1 MKCLRTEEYFQ
12 QLSCV
17 KDTVVLYNVLKKQ
30 VDDGLGPYGRTMCDR
45 IIRACNQCLGSGD
58 LDPAHQGQIV
68 ELVELAI
75 QGFELL
81 EESGMQSNP
90 FYLEKIV
97 FHILQKVC
105 NLGAHGPACRLG
117 QLMYKRLKRL
127 SAETDDFHVLVRN
140 YFAVLWNSLLS
151 NRMSGST
158 LPPRDR
164 LHCQLQALT
173 FKLLEQE
180 SGSPGF
186 PSKVPLFV
194 EEAVADYER
203 SCGCFTLDDVSFL
216 TSELRELF
224 FGPLFNP
231 QDSKLTCSSL
241 AVSCEVVFKVCKL
254 LCKSQFS
261 AEAVGLLRGS
271 LKGVDGHV
279 GLRSALSLADCAVQ
293 LQCALTS
300 GGECSKAFTE
310 CARAL
315 RVLPRAMSGPES
327 HALFEACQLVVWALE
342 AGQCKGM
349 DITTLLACFSFL
361 EEYQELLFAQQ
372 KESFSQQVQYSLC
385 FSFYQGFI
393 SAYDSLHAS
402 QVSAG
407 DSLDRMLLYCQ
418 ATAGRMLA
426 ELRTLC
432 NDNFFLKA
440 VCAVNNVVYELF
452 NRKLYEGAFGLA
464 VIVCQELCKDC
475 PPSLP
480 LDRVNRC
487 FMLTVQCSRRGGQLE
502 RALDWIVRWIRVLG
516 VHIFDNLAEPVSL
529 WVKTKCDAAR
539 AGEDDMRLRTLREGL
554 GEAFMDEE
562 VLICLLEEE
571 LRVYKEQ
578 TGDTAQER
586 YNTLCDLLDICH
598 DETPHTLRRATY
610 LCEMAQVVCY
620 QDFSQQTDCSAVD
633 FTHEA
638 MRLLEAEPE
647 TAENADRLKDE
658 KAHASLWLY
667 ICTLESNL
675 QEAVDT
681 EKRLRAVQEENKT
694 ELNMDPVPTNDL
706 EYEDKQKSQESQ
718 LVYDGLRFNLLAHSK
733 LSEPLDRCLSLWRS
747 LSRGSV
753 PAVRDPKLTAY
764 SMTLMA
770 ALYTLMGKHLQALEA
785 YKLAAALFHSLGDA
799 QNTANA
805 FCHSTRILLYL
816 GSPQLAQVE
825 LQKAEQSLTSV
836 KTSEGLVISMLAM
849 LQKAQIN
856 YALGQVEHG
865 VCCLM
870 EVIKESAQHHS
881 KSWYLLRARALQTA
895 SEYLSLDTQALDSQL
910 RQNITQNGLKTSDTA
925 QYEGLKLLCSLVMM
939 LLGNGFYGAPGPNTD
954 SRFVDQGDSVVFKW
968 LLLSEV
974 LVCSERMVILRSSS
988 GAINEAKA
996 QCLEAL
1002 KLATKLQTLS
1012 HCAEL
1017 LVLKA
1022 ELELMKGATESSSLD
1037 LEQVRN
1043 LLDLCTDFGQG
1054 QQQKSEVKI
1063 KPRKGRPVAPSSS
1076 GHTLEDDDEE
1086 EDLSGILSSRA
1097 LLKEPVEAMS
1107 RLGSQGASPPLKP
1120 KRQHGL
1126 SCLTHTETCS
1136 CPCCSEL
1143 SVARVSIHWALLQ
1156 AELQTDPEH
1165 SCRLRQS
1172 ARKRCHSVTAKLQ
1185 SSLEAI
1191 MCSKKSAALG
1201 LLQAEK
1207 GKVHLGVVLQLLRT
1221 GDKGKATVLW
1231 EEIEAGLEAV
1241 THKGALK
1248 PELGPIRAALLG
1260 AKAVACCLTLAMKKQ
1275 CIPEELFSSVWGWN
1289 PPKSKPQLKLK
1300 TESKHQSKSPIS
1312 EIALP
1317 EADVKHHPDSKS
1329 GSADHDSRK
1338 TKEASVV
1345 SKKTKDLVPKITITK
1360 SSMVFKTPKA
1370 TRTSRS
1376 KSVSTSTGVGDLRA
1390 FAFTNEVPEISV
1402 NFTPSVPTSA
1412 SRHRITKSKAASK
1425 ASFEIYKDSSPAE
1438 EKTVAVPAA
1447 PKRTK
1452 RSRFK
1457 VEFSDESDAEAAPP
1471 AVVEKSEKKQN
1482 ACNSKTSRTLKP
1494 ALNTTPS
1501 DAKVVIPT
1509 VEPEPLRRSRTT
1521 KKSTA
1526 LASTSCLSSEEET
1539 AASSQTRTRRG
1550 RSKKS
1555 QSSEVTEGP
1564 EKMRMIKEDEDE
1576 VLLDVSLE
1584 ELRGS
1589 DSEIN
1594 DRGSP
1599 DADCEVLRRDLAA
1612 DFGRE
1617 GFRELRRTGQNGSG
1631 SHTTLPHAST
1641 PLDLSVEAVQLY
1653 LRSSWLLLHHFPPP
1667 SLYPHVCSLLAQ
1679 SIGQTDPITTAMLHA
1694 QSLGVSTRHHMTRHV
1709 VSQFRKLK
1717 KSCNDVAEGLGALSL
1732 EETSGA
1738 TQSQKLSALEKIFSF
1753 ASSDPTQF
1761 PQTHCQQ
1768 FTQQMKDLPAGITVC
1783 MLSLVGV
1790 YPDEI
1795 GSTILLTRLER
1806 GSTPITVRI
1815 PTANRERSVAM
1826 LLEEMDGVLKGQKE
1840 VSMVAE
1846 KSQWWEGRKSLDV
1859 RVEKMLEDMEEAL
1872 GVWRTLLLPLTSDP
1886 ELEVQVKCFQKALKG
1901 TKITQD
1907 ILRVVLSAS
1916 PLLSPP
1922 DVQCLAEG
1930 MGQQDKD
1937 FLRLLQCSV
1946 TKLRGREEPQGHTV
1960 LILDK
1965 YLQRLPWENIAC
1977 LKFCSVTRMPS
1988 LHAVLGH
1995 SHLKGMDSS
2004 CVLSCGVNPKK
2015 VYYVLNPDGNL
2026 PDTENRFKEW
2036 FTGERAWQGVCG
2048 SAPDPDKL
2056 HEAVTTRDLY
2066 IYIGHGAGARFL
2078 DAQRVLKG
2086 PVRAVALLFGCSS
2099 AALSVLGHQEGT
2111 GIILSYLTAGCPLVL
2126 GNLWDVT
2133 DRDLD
2138 RFTSALLQSWLSS
2151 GSGSSLLKHLA
2162 QSRNAT
2168 HLKHIIGAAPIAYG
2182 LPVHIH

>member
-1 MKCLRTEEYFQ
+1 MTMKCLRTEEYVQ

-17 KDTVVLYNVLKKQ
+17 KETVVLHDKLKKH
-30 VDDGLGPYGRTMCDR
+30 VDDWLGPYDRTMCDR
-45 IIRACNQCLGSGD
+45 VIRACNQRLGSGS
-58 LDPAHQGQIV
+58 LDPAHQEQIV
-68 ELVELAI
+68 ELVELAVR
-75 QGFELL
+75 GFELL
-81 EESGMQSNP
+81 EVSGMQSNP

-117 QLMYKRLKRL
+117 QLMYSRLKRL
-127 SAETDDFHVLVRN
+127 SAETEDFHVLVRN
-140 YFAVLWNSLLS
+140 CFAVLWNSLLS
-151 NRMSGST
+151 NRTSGST
-158 LPPRDR
+158 LSPRDR
-164 LHCQLQALT
+164 LHCQLQALS
-173 FKLLEQE
+173 FKLLEQ
-180 SGSPGF
+180 GSSSACF

-194 EEAVADYER
+194 EEVVVEHER
-203 SCGCFTLDDVSFL
+203 SCGCLTLDDVSFL
-216 TSELRELF
+216 TSELREL
-224 FGPLFNP
+224 LFCP
-231 QDSKLTCSSL
+231 QDSVLTCSSL
-241 AVSCEVVFKVCKL
+241 AVRCEVVFKVCKL
-254 LCKSQFS
+254 LCKSRFS
-261 AEAVGLLRGS
+261 TEAVELLRGT
-271 LKGVDGHV
+271 LEGVDGHL
-279 GLRSALSLADCAVQ
+279 GLRSALSLADCALQ
-293 LQCALTS
+293 LQCALSS

-315 RVLPRAMSGPES
+315 RVLPRAMLGPES
-327 HALFEACQLVVWALE
+327 HALLEACQLVVWALE

-349 DITTLLACFSFL
+349 DKTTLLACFSFL
-361 EEYQELLFAQQ
+361 EEYQELLLAQQ
-372 KESFSQQVQYSLC
+372 KDSFSQQVQYSLC
-385 FSFYQGFI
+385 FSFYQGFV
-393 SAYDSLHAS
+393 STYDSLHAS
-402 QVSAG
+402 QVSVG
-407 DSLDRMLLYCQ
+407 DSLDRVLLYCQ

-426 ELRTLC
+426 ELRTLN
-432 NDNFFLKA
+432 NDNFLLKA

-502 RALDWIVRWIRVLG
+502 QALDWIVRWIRVLG
-516 VHIFDNLAEPVSL
+516 MQIFDHLAEPVSL

-539 AGEDDMRLRTLREGL
+539 AGEDDTRLRTLRDGL
-554 GEAFMDEE
+554 GESFMDEE
-562 VLICLLEEE
+562 VLMCLLEEE

-578 TGDTAQER
+578 TGETAQER

-598 DETPHTLRRATY
+598 EDTPHTLRRATY

-638 MRLLEAEPE
+638 LRLLEAEPE

-706 EYEDKQKSQESQ
+706 EYEEKQKSQESQ
-718 LVYDGLRFNLLAHSK
+718 LVYDGLRFNLLAQSK

-747 LSRGSV
+747 LLKGSV

-770 ALYTLMGKHLQALEA
+770 ALYTLIGKHLQSLEA
-785 YKLAAALFHSLGDA
+785 YQLAAALFHCLGDA
-799 QNTANA
+799 QNSANA
-805 FCHSTRILLYL
+805 LCHSTRILLYL

-836 KTSEGLVISMLAM
+836 SSSEGTSVISMLAM
-849 LQKAQIN
+849 LQKAHIH

-870 EVIKESAQHHS
+870 EVIKESAKHHS

-910 RQNITQNGLKTSDTA
+910 RQRIIQHGLKTPDTA

-974 LVCSERMVILRSSS
+974 LVCSERMVIVRSSS
-988 GAINEAKA
+988 GAIHEAKA

-1022 ELELMKGATESSSLD
+1022 ELELMKGATEASSLD

-1043 LLDLCTDFGQG
+1043 LLDLCTDFGHG
-1054 QQQKSEVKI
+1054 RQQKSEVKI
-1063 KPRKGRPVAPSSS
+1063 KPRKGRPAAPSSS
-1076 GHTLEDDDEE
+1076 GHTLEED

-1097 LLKEPVEAMS
+1097 LLKEPLEAMS

-1126 SCLTHTETCS
+1126 SCLTHAVTCS

-1156 AELQTDPEH
+1156 AELQTDPEN
-1165 SCRLRQS
+1165 SRLLRLS
-1172 ARKRCHSVTAKLQ
+1172 VSKRCCSVSAKLQ
-1185 SSLEAI
+1185 SSLAALV
-1191 MCSKKSAALG
+1191 CSKKSAG
-1201 LLQAEK
+1201 LCLFQVEQ
-1207 GKVHLGVVLQLLRT
+1207 GKVHLGAVLQLLRT

-1231 EEIEAGLEAV
+1231 EEIEAGLKAV

-1260 AKAVACCLTLAMKKQ
+1260 AKAVACCLALAVKKG
-1275 CIPEELFSSVWGWN
+1275 CTPEELFSSAWGWN

-1300 TESKHQSKSPIS
+1300 TESKHRSKSPVS
-1312 EIALP
+1312 EITP
-1317 EADVKHHPDSKS
+1317 SEEGVKRHPDIKS
-1329 GSADHDSRK
+1329 GSADHESRK
-1338 TKEASVV
+1338 TKETTVV
-1345 SKKTKDLVPKITITK
+1345 SKKAKDLVPKITITK
-1360 SSMVFKTPKA
+1360 SSMIFKTPKA
-1370 TRTSRS
+1370 SRTSRS
-1376 KSVSTSTGVGDLRA
+1376 KSISTSTGVGDLKA
-1390 FAFTNEVPEISV
+1390 FDFTNEVPEISV
-1402 NFTPSVPTSA
+1402 NFPSLHASA
-1412 SRHRITKSKAASK
+1412 SHCGITKSKVAPK
-1425 ASFEIYKDSSPAE
+1425 GCFEVYKDSSPAE
-1438 EKTVAVPAA
+1438 EKPVFVPAA
-1447 PKRTK
+1447 PKRSN

-1471 AVVEKSEKKQN
+1471 AVVVKSKKRN

-1494 ALNTTPS
+1494 ALNTIPS
-1501 DAKVVIPT
+1501 DPKVEKPT
-1509 VEPEPLRRSRTT
+1509 VEPEPSRRTRTT

-1526 LASTSCLSSEEET
+1526 LTSTSCLSSEEET
-1539 AASSQTRTRRG
+1539 ALSSQTRTRRG

-1555 QSSEVTEGP
+1555 QSSEVTEEP
-1564 EKMRMIKEDEDE
+1564 ERMRVIKEDEDN

-1589 DSEIN
+1589 DTEIN
-1594 DRGSP
+1594 DTGSP

-1612 DFGRE
+1612 DGGRE
-1617 GFRELRRTGQNGSG
+1617 CFRELRRTGQNGSG
-1631 SHTTLPHAST
+1631 SHTTLPHGST
-1641 PLDLSVEAVQLY
+1641 PLADLSIEAVQSY

-1667 SLYPHVCSLLAQ
+1667 SLYPHACSLLAQ
-1679 SIGQTDPITTAMLHA
+1679 SLGQTDPITTAMLHA

-1717 KSCNDVAEGLGALSL
+1717 KSCNDVADGLGALSL
-1732 EETSGA
+1732 EETSGV
-1738 TQSQKLSALEKIFSF
+1738 TQSQKLSALEQIFSF
-1753 ASSDPTQF
+1753 ASSHPTQF

-1783 MLSLVGV
+1783 MLSLAGV

-1795 GSTILLTRLER
+1795 GNTILLTRLER

-1826 LLEEMDGVLKGQKE
+1826 LLQEMDGVLKGQKE

-1846 KSQWWEGRKSLDV
+1846 KSLWWEGRKSLDV
-1859 RVEKMLEDMEEAL
+1859 RVEKMLEEMQEAL
-1872 GVWRTLLLPLTSDP
+1872 GVWRTLLLPLASDP
-1886 ELEVQVKCFQKALKG
+1886 ELEVQVKGFQKALKG

-1916 PLLSPP
+1916 PLLSLP
-1922 DVQCLAEG
+1922 DLQCLVEG

-1937 FLRLLQCSV
+1937 FLRLLQCGV
-1946 TKLRGREEPQGHTV
+1946 TKLKGMEEPKGHTV

-1977 LKFCSVTRMPS
+1977 LKSRSVTRMPS

-1995 SHLKGMDSS
+1995 SHLKEMDSS
-2004 CVLSCGVNPKK
+2004 CVLSRGVNPEK
-2015 VYYVLNPDGNL
+2015 VYYVLNPDRNL

-2036 FTGERAWQGVCG
+2036 FTGERMWQGVCG
-2048 SAPDPDKL
+2048 TAPDPDKL
-2056 HEAVTTRDLY
+2056 HEAVTTKDLY

-2078 DAQRVLKG
+2078 DAQRVMKG
-2086 PVRAVALLFGCSS
+2086 SVRAVALLFGCSS
-2099 AALSVLGHQEGT
+2099 AALSVHGHQEGT
-2111 GIILSYLTAGCPLVL
+2111 GIILSYLSAGCPLVL

-2151 GSGSSLLKHLA
+2151 GSGSSLLQHLA

>member
-1 MKCLRTEEYFQ
+1 MTMKCLKTEEYVQ

-17 KDTVVLYNVLKKQ
+17 KDTVVLHGKLKKH
-30 VDDGLGPYGRTMCDR
+30 VDDGLGPSGRTMCDR
-45 IIRACNQCLGSGD
+45 IIRACNQRLGSGN
-58 LDPAHQGQIV
+58 LDPAHQKQIV

-75 QGFELL
+75 RGFELL
-81 EESGMQSNP
+81 EVSGMESNP

-117 QLMYKRLKRL
+117 QLMYRRLKRL
-127 SAETDDFHVLVRN
+127 SAEADDFHVLVRN
-140 YFAVLWNSLLS
+140 CFAVLWNSLLS
-151 NRMSGST
+151 NRTSGST
-158 LPPRDR
+158 LSPRDR
-164 LHCQLQALT
+164 LHCQLQALS
-173 FKLLEQE
+173 FKLLEQ
-180 SGSPGF
+180 GSSSACF

-194 EEAVADYER
+194 EEAVVEHER
-203 SCGCFTLDDVSFL
+203 SCGCFTLDDVCFL

-224 FGPLFNP
+224 FGP
-231 QDSKLTCSSL
+231 QDSALTLPLL
-241 AVSCEVVFKVCKL
+241 AVRCEVVFKVCKL

-261 AEAVGLLRGS
+261 TEAVGLLRGS
-271 LKGVDGHV
+271 LDGVDGHV
-279 GLRSALSLADCAVQ
+279 GLCSALSLANCAVQ
-293 LQCALTS
+293 LQCALSS

-315 RVLPRAMSGPES
+315 RVLPRAMLGPEY
-327 HALFEACQLVVWALE
+327 HALLEACQLVVWVLE
-342 AGQCKGM
+342 TGQSKGM

-361 EEYQELLFAQQ
+361 EEYQELLLAQQ
-372 KESFSQQVQYSLC
+372 KDSFSQQVQYSLC

-393 SAYDSLHAS
+393 STYDSLHAS

-407 DSLDRMLLYCQ
+407 GSLDRVLLYCQ
-418 ATAGRMLA
+418 ATAGQMLA
-426 ELRTLC
+426 ELRTLN
-432 NDNFFLKA
+432 NDNFLLKA

-487 FMLTVQCSRRGGQLE
+487 FMLTVQCSRRGGHLE

-516 VHIFDNLAEPVSL
+516 MQIFDHLAEPVSL

-539 AGEDDMRLRTLREGL
+539 AGEEDTRLRTLRDGL
-554 GEAFMDEE
+554 SEALVDEE
-562 VLICLLEEE
+562 VLMCLLEEE

-598 DETPHTLRRATY
+598 EDTPHTLRRATY

-620 QDFSQQTDCSAVD
+620 QDFSQQTDCLAVD

-638 MRLLEAEPE
+638 LRLLEVEPE
-647 TAENADRLKDE
+647 SAENADRLKDE

-718 LVYDGLRFNLLAHSK
+718 LVYDGLRFNLLAQSK

-747 LSRGSV
+747 LLKGSV

-770 ALYTLMGKHLQALEA
+770 ALYTLIGKHLQALEA
-785 YKLAAALFHSLGDA
+785 YQLAAALFHSLGDA
-799 QNTANA
+799 QNSANA
-805 FCHSTRILLYL
+805 FCHSTRVLLYL

-836 KTSEGLVISMLAM
+836 PSSEGTSVISMLAM
-849 LQKAQIN
+849 LQKAQIH

-895 SEYLSLDTQALDSQL
+895 SEFLSLDTQALDSQL
-910 RQNITQNGLKTSDTA
+910 RQSIIQHGLKTPDTA

-974 LVCSERMVILRSSS
+974 LVCSERMVIVRSSS
-988 GAINEAKA
+988 GAIHEAKA

-1022 ELELMKGATESSSLD
+1022 ELELLKGATEASSLD

-1043 LLDLCTDFGQG
+1043 LLDLCTDFGHG
-1054 QQQKSEVKI
+1054 RQQKSEVKI
-1063 KPRKGRPVAPSSS
+1063 KPRKGRPAAPSSS
-1076 GHTLEDDDEE
+1076 GHTLEEDD
-1086 EDLSGILSSRA
+1086 DLSGILSSRA
-1097 LLKEPVEAMS
+1097 LLKEPLEAMS

-1126 SCLTHTETCS
+1126 SCLTHAVTCS

-1156 AELQTDPEH
+1156 AELQTDPEN
-1165 SCRLRQS
+1165 SRRLRQS
-1172 ARKRCHSVTAKLQ
+1172 ASKRCCSVTAKLQ
-1185 SSLEAI
+1185 SSLAALV
-1191 MCSKKSAALG
+1191 CSKKSAG
-1201 LLQAEK
+1201 LCVLQVEQ
-1207 GKVHLGVVLQLLRT
+1207 GKVHLGAVLQLLRT

-1231 EEIEAGLEAV
+1231 EEIEAGLKSV

-1260 AKAVACCLTLAMKKQ
+1260 AKAVACCLALATKKG
-1275 CIPEELFSSVWGWN
+1275 CTPEELFASEWGWN

-1300 TESKHQSKSPIS
+1300 TESKHQSKSPVS
-1312 EIALP
+1312 EITPP
-1317 EADVKHHPDSKS
+1317 EEGVKRHPDIKS
-1329 GSADHDSRK
+1329 GSADHESMK
-1338 TKEASVV
+1338 TKEISVV
-1345 SKKTKDLVPKITITK
+1345 SKKAKDLVPKITITK
-1360 SSMVFKTPKA
+1360 SSMIFKTPKA

-1390 FAFTNEVPEISV
+1390 FDFTNEVPEISV
-1402 NFTPSVPTSA
+1402 NFTPSLHASA
-1412 SRHRITKSKAASK
+1412 SHCGITKSKVAPK
-1425 ASFEIYKDSSPAE
+1425 GCFEVYKDSSPSE
-1438 EKTVAVPAA
+1438 EKPVVVPAA
-1447 PKRTK
+1447 PKRSK

-1471 AVVEKSEKKQN
+1471 AVVEKSKKRN

-1494 ALNTTPS
+1494 ALNTIPC
-1501 DAKVVIPT
+1501 DVKVVNPT
-1509 VEPEPLRRSRTT
+1509 VQPEPPRRSRTT

-1526 LASTSCLSSEEET
+1526 LASTSCASSEEET
-1539 AASSQTRTRRG
+1539 GLSSQTRTRRG

-1555 QSSEVTEGP
+1555 QSSEVTEEP
-1564 EKMRMIKEDEDE
+1564 ERMRMIKEDEDE

-1589 DSEIN
+1589 DTEIN
-1594 DRGSP
+1594 DTGSP

-1612 DFGRE
+1612 DVGRVC
-1617 GFRELRRTGQNGSG
+1617 FSELRRTGQNGSG
-1631 SHTTLPHAST
+1631 SHTTLPHGST
-1641 PLDLSVEAVQLY
+1641 PLADLSVEAVQSY

-1679 SIGQTDPITTAMLHA
+1679 SLGQTDPITTAMLHA

-1717 KSCNDVAEGLGALSL
+1717 KSCNDVADGLGALSL
-1732 EETSGA
+1732 EETSGV
-1738 TQSQKLSALEKIFSF
+1738 TQSQKLSALEQIFSF
-1753 ASSDPTQF
+1753 ALSHPTQF

-1783 MLSLVGV
+1783 MLSLAGV

-1815 PTANRERSVAM
+1815 PTANREVQIRSVAM
-1826 LLEEMDGVLKGQKE
+1826 LLQEMDGVLKGQKE
-1840 VSMVAE
+1840 VSMMAE

-1859 RVEKMLEDMEEAL
+1859 RVEKMLEEMEEAL
-1872 GVWRTLLLPLTSDP
+1872 GVWRTLLLPLASDP

-1916 PLLSPP
+1916 PLLSLL
-1922 DVQCLAEG
+1922 DLQCLVEG
-1930 MGQQDKD
+1930 MGQQDKN
-1937 FLRLLQCSV
+1937 FLRLLQCCV
-1946 TKLRGREEPQGHTV
+1946 TKLKGREEPQGHTV

-1977 LKFCSVTRMPS
+1977 LKSCSVTRMPS

-1995 SHLKGMDSS
+1995 SHLKEMDSS
-2004 CVLSCGVNPKK
+2004 CVLSCGVNPEK

-2036 FTGERAWQGVCG
+2036 FTGEKVWQGVCG
-2048 SAPDPDKL
+2048 TAPDPDKL
-2056 HEAVTTRDLY
+2056 HEAVTTKDLY
-2066 IYIGHGAGARFL
+2066 IYIGHGAGSRFL

-2086 PVRAVALLFGCSS
+2086 PVRTVALLFGCSS

-2151 GSGSSLLKHLA
+2151 GSGSSLLQHLA
-2162 QSRNAT
+2162 KSRNAT

>member
-1 MKCLRTEEYFQ
+1 MKCLKTEEYVQ
-12 QLSCV
+12 QLSCI
-17 KDTVVLYNVLKKQ
+17 KDTVVLYDELKKH
-30 VDDGLGPYGRTMCDR
+30 VDDGFGPYGRTMCDR
-45 IIRACNQCLGSGD
+45 IIRACNQRLGSGT
-58 LDPAHQGQIV
+58 LDPAHQERIV
-68 ELVELAI
+68 QLVELAV
-75 QGFELL
+75 QGFESL

-97 FHILQKVC
+97 FHILQKVTS
-105 NLGAHGPACRLG
+105 LGAHGPACRLG
-117 QLMYKRLKRL
+117 QLMYRRLKCL

-140 YFAVLWNSLLS
+140 CFAVLWNSLLS
-151 NRMSGST
+151 NRASGST
-158 LPPRDR
+158 LLPRDR

-173 FKLLEQE
+173 FRLLEQ
-180 SGSPGF
+180 GSSSASF

-194 EEAVADYER
+194 EEAVVEYER
-203 SCGCFTLDDVSFL
+203 SCGSFTKDDVSFL
-216 TSELRELF
+216 SSELRELF
-224 FGPLFNP
+224 FGPLINL
-231 QDSKLTCSSL
+231 QDSALMSLSL
-241 AVSCEVVFKVCKL
+241 AVRCEVVFKVCKL
-254 LCKSQFS
+254 LCKSRFS
-261 AEAVGLLRGS
+261 SEAVELLRGA

-279 GLRSALSLADCAVQ
+279 GLRSALSLADRAVQ
-293 LQCALTS
+293 LQSALS
-300 GGECSKAFTE
+300 LGGECSKAFTE
-310 CARAL
+310 CARSL
-315 RVLPRAMSGPES
+315 RGLPRAMSAAES
-327 HALFEACQLVVWALE
+327 HALLEACQLVVWALE

-349 DITTLLACFSFL
+349 DVTTLLACFSFL
-361 EEYQELLFAQQ
+361 EEYQELLLTQQ
-372 KESFSQQVQYSLC
+372 KDSFSQQVQYSLC

-393 SAYDSLHAS
+393 STYDSLHAS

-407 DSLDRMLLYCQ
+407 DALDRVLLYCQ
-418 ATAGRMLA
+418 GTAGRMLT
-426 ELRTLC
+426 ELRTLN
-432 NDNFFLKA
+432 NDNFLLKA

-480 LDRVNRC
+480 VDRVNRC

-502 RALDWIVRWIRVLG
+502 RALDWIVRWIQVLG
-516 VHIFDNLAEPVSL
+516 TQILDHFAEPVSL

-539 AGEDDMRLRTLREGL
+539 AGEDDTRLRTLRDGL
-554 GEAFMDEE
+554 GEAVVDED
-562 VLICLLEEE
+562 VLMCLLEEE
-571 LRVYKEQ
+571 LRLYKEQ

-598 DETPHTLRRATY
+598 EETPHTLRRATY

-638 MRLLEAEPE
+638 LRLLETEPE

-667 ICTLESNL
+667 ICTLETNL

-681 EKRLRAVQEENKT
+681 EKRLRAVQEENKM
-694 ELNMDPVPTNDL
+694 EVNMDPVPTNDL

-718 LVYDGLRFNLLAHSK
+718 LVYDGLRFNLLAQNK

-747 LSRGSV
+747 LLKGSV
-753 PAVRDPKLTAY
+753 PAVRDPKLTA
-764 SMTLMA
+764 SSTSLMA
-770 ALYTLMGKHLQALEA
+770 ALYALMGKHLQALEG
-785 YKLAAALFHSLGDA
+785 YQLAAALFRSLGDA
-799 QNTANA
+799 QNSANA
-805 FCHSTRILLYL
+805 FCHSARILLYL

-825 LQKAEQSLTSV
+825 LEKAEQSLSSV
-836 KTSEGLVISMLAM
+836 PSSEGTSVISMLAM
-849 LQKAQIN
+849 LQKAQIH
-856 YALGQVEHG
+856 YALGQVERG

-895 SEYLSLDTQALDSQL
+895 SEYLSLDTQTLDSQL
-910 RQNITQNGLKTSDTA
+910 RQSITQQGLKTPDTA

-954 SRFVDQGDSVVFKW
+954 TRFVDQGDSVVFKW

-974 LVCSERMVILRSSS
+974 LVCSERMVIVRSSS
-988 GAINEAKA
+988 GAVHEAKA

-1022 ELELMKGATESSSLD
+1022 ELELMKGANEASSLD

-1043 LLDLCTDFGQG
+1043 LLDLCTDFGQEK
-1054 QQQKSEVKI
+1054 QQKTDIKI
-1063 KPRKGRPVAPSSS
+1063 KPRKGRPAAPSSS
-1076 GHTLEDDDEE
+1076 GHTPEEDD
-1086 EDLSGILSSRA
+1086 DLSGILSSRA
-1097 LLKEPVEAMS
+1097 LHKEPVETMS

-1126 SCLTHTETCS
+1126 SCLTHTDTCS

-1156 AELQTDPEH
+1156 ADLQTDPER
-1165 SCRLRQS
+1165 SRRLRQS
-1172 ARKRCHSVTAKLQ
+1172 ARKRCRSVAAKLQ
-1185 SSLEAI
+1185 NSLTALSL
-1191 MCSKKSAALG
+1191 SKESAGLCLS
-1201 LLQAEK
+1201 LLQAEQ
-1207 GKVHLGVVLQLLRT
+1207 GKVHLGAVLQLLRT
-1221 GDKGKATVLW
+1221 GDKGKATILW

-1241 THKGALK
+1241 TPKGALT

-1260 AKAVACCLTLAMKKQ
+1260 AKAVACCLALAMKKQ
-1275 CIPEELFSSVWGWN
+1275 CTPEELFSSVWGWN
-1289 PPKSKPQLKLK
+1289 PPKIKSQLKLK
-1300 TESKHQSKSPIS
+1300 TESKHRSKSPVTDTTPL
-1312 EIALP
+1312 ETGAKRHP
-1317 EADVKHHPDSKS
+1317 DVK
-1329 GSADHDSRK
+1329 SASAEHESRK
-1338 TKEASVV
+1338 TKESSVV
-1345 SKKTKDLVPKITITK
+1345 SKKPKELVPKITVSK

-1370 TRTSRS
+1370 TRTSRP
-1376 KSVSTSTGVGDLRA
+1376 KSVSTSTGIGDLKA
-1390 FAFTNEVPEISV
+1390 FDFTNEVPEISV
-1402 NFTPSVPTSA
+1402 NFTPSLHPSGTQRGIA
-1412 SRHRITKSKAASK
+1412 KSKIAPK
-1425 ASFEIYKDSSPAE
+1425 GSFEVYKDSSPAE
-1438 EKTVAVPAA
+1438 EKHVIVPAA

-1457 VEFSDESDAEAAPP
+1457 VEFSDESDTEAAPL
-1471 AVVEKSEKKQN
+1471 AVVEKSEKKRS
-1482 ACNSKTSRTLKP
+1482 ASSSKTSRTLKP
-1494 ALNTTPS
+1494 ALNSIPS
-1501 DAKVVIPT
+1501 DAKVNPT
-1509 VEPEPLRRSRTT
+1509 VEPEPPRRTRTT
-1521 KKSTA
+1521 KRSTA
-1526 LASTSCLSSEEET
+1526 LPSTSCISSEEEPGLST
-1539 AASSQTRTRRG
+1539 QTRARRG
-1550 RSKKS
+1550 RPKKS
-1555 QSSEVTEGP
+1555 QSSEATEEP
-1564 EKMRMIKEDEDE
+1564 EKMRMIKEDED
-1576 VLLDVSLE
+1576 VLLDISLE

-1589 DSEIN
+1589 DTEIN
-1594 DRGSP
+1594 DTGSP
-1599 DADCEVLRRDLAA
+1599 DAGCEVLRRDLAA
-1612 DFGRE
+1612 DVGRE
-1617 GFRELRRTGQNGSG
+1617 CFSELRRTGQNGSG
-1631 SHTTLPHAST
+1631 SHTSLPHAST
-1641 PLDLSVEAVQLY
+1641 PLADLSVEAVQSY
-1653 LRSSWLLLHHFPPP
+1653 LCSSWLLLHHFPSP
-1667 SLYPHVCSLLAQ
+1667 SLFPHICSLLAQ
-1679 SIGQTDPITTAMLHA
+1679 SFGQTDPITTAMLHA

-1717 KSCNDVAEGLGALSL
+1717 KSSNDVAEGLGALSL
-1732 EETSGA
+1732 EETSGV
-1738 TQSQKLSALEKIFSF
+1738 TQSQKLSALEQIFSF
-1753 ASSDPTQF
+1753 TSSHPAQF

-1768 FTQQMKDLPAGITVC
+1768 FTQQLKDLPAGVTVC
-1783 MLSLVGV
+1783 MLSLTGV

-1815 PTANRERSVAM
+1815 PTADRKRSVSV

-1840 VSMVAE
+1840 VSTVAE
-1846 KSQWWEGRKSLDV
+1846 KAQWWEGRKALDV
-1859 RVEKMLEDMEEAL
+1859 RVEKMLEEMEEAL
-1872 GVWRTLLLPLTSDP
+1872 GVWRTLLLPLTSDS
-1886 ELEVQVKCFQKALKG
+1886 ELEVQIKCFQKALKG
-1901 TKITQD
+1901 SKITQD
-1907 ILRVVLSAS
+1907 ILKVVLSAS
-1916 PLLSPP
+1916 PLLSLP
-1922 DVQCLAEG
+1922 DLQCLVEG
-1930 MGQQDKD
+1930 MGMQDKE
-1937 FLRLLQCSV
+1937 FLRLLQGGV
-1946 TKLRGREEPQGHTV
+1946 TELRGREEPKGHTV

-1965 YLQRLPWENIAC
+1965 FLQRLPWENIAC
-1977 LKFCSVTRMPS
+1977 LKSRSVTRMPS

-1995 SHLKGMDSS
+1995 SHLKEMDSS
-2004 CVLSCGVNPKK
+2004 CVLSSGVSPKK

-2026 PDTENRFKEW
+2026 PDTESRFKEW

-2048 SAPDPDKL
+2048 TAPDADKL
-2056 HEAVTTRDLY
+2056 QEAVTTKDLY

-2086 PVRAVALLFGCSS
+2086 SVRAVALLFGCSS

-2138 RFTSALLQSWLSS
+2138 RFTSALLQSWLSA
-2151 GSGSSLLKHLA
+2151 GSGSSLLQHLA

-2182 LPVHIH
+2182 LPVYIH